1 MDSHISV
8 TAINI
13 RFNVQSSPYMVMP
26 VVASALINVYKF
38 YEFRQGLSFK
48 KIYDRHSIKCPL
60 KERNEN

>member
-1 MDSHISV
+1 
-8 TAINI
+8 
-13 RFNVQSSPYMVMP
+13 MVMP